1 MNIELDAI
9 KEFNEKM
16 SIGEVLVL
24 TYRFFFHL
32 VEYVENEK
40 LKK

>member
-1 MNIELDAI
+1 
-9 KEFNEKM
+9 M
-16 SIGEVLVL
+16 SIGEALVL

-40 LKK
+40 LKNDDYFYYKDAGTKAV

>member
-1 MNIELDAI
+1 
-9 KEFNEKM
+9 M
-16 SIGEVLVL
+16 SIGEALVL

-40 LKK
+40 A

>member
-16 SIGEVLVL
+16 SIGEALVL

-40 LKK
+40 A